1 MSSIKN
7 GLIELFTKI
16 EIGSYK
22 TATKRLSG
30 NVGESGNEI
39 TGLIQDI
46 RGFEETTSKYIFRTF
61 LEDNLNIGFI
71 YPNTRLKEHMK
82 AVSDEMSARVDAI
95 VQCLED
101 FKTKAEGLEDTFYDM
116 CSQEGKVALLLR
128 YEILA
133 EPELKVGD
141 FSFGS
146 ANLQLDAIG
155 KNNKDYYL
163 IAKRWQNTLRRFLP
177 EIHISDSAIV
187 MQGPV
192 LYEDDFTLET
202 LYRYRKIYPDT
213 PIILSTWVG
222 EVTDEFSYLAT
233 SINIFILENET
244 PAETGPSNIKYQ
256 LKSSLEGIK
265 AAKEFGDIWYVMKT
279 RTDQRILKPD
289 FLSYFRALLRTFPCG
304 GKELSE
310 RIVFLGGWNSM
321 VTFPY
326 RISDFMA
333 FGTIADLFNYYSA
346 TGDGEILEKTYACRE
361 NISGHIGKWA
371 SRIMFEHSDTAFN
384 MLDDERKAL
393 SKELFGTHD
402 PESYL
407 CSSFYE
413 RVILKRAFS
422 EEDDILKHYWG
433 FLKNYAVVADADQ
446 LLILWHKYKFMQ
458 QEWNSLEADGGLT
471 QSVWLSLYYG

>member
-1 MSSIKN
+1 MSSFKN
-7 GLIELFTKI
+7 GLIKLFAKI
-16 EIGSYK
+16 EISSYK
-22 TATKRLSG
+22 AATKRLGG
-30 NVGESGNEI
+30 NIEEAGDEI
-39 TGLIQDI
+39 SGLIQDI
-46 RGFEETTSKYIFRTF
+46 RSFEDAVNKYIIRAFI
-61 LEDNLNIGFI
+61 EDNLNIGFI
-71 YPNTRLKEHMK
+71 YPNARLKEHMK
-82 AVSDEMSARVDAI
+82 AVSEEMSARLDSI
-95 VQCLED
+95 VQCLESL
-101 FKTKAEGLEDTFYDM
+101 KTGTEGLEDTFYDM
-116 CSQEGKVALLLR
+116 CIQEGKVALLLR
-128 YEILA
+128 FEILS

-141 FSFGS
+141 ISFGS

-177 EIHISDSAIV
+177 EIHLSDTAIV
-187 MQGPV
+187 MQGPI
-192 LYEDDFTLET
+192 LYEDDFTLES

-233 SINIFILENET
+233 SINVFILENET
-244 PAETGPSNIKYQ
+244 PQETGPSNIKYQ

-265 AAKEFGDIWYVMKT
+265 AVKEFGDIDYVMKT

-289 FLSYFRALLRTFPCG
+289 FLSYFRHLLRTYPCG
-304 GKELSE
+304 AKELSE

-321 VTFPY
+321 VTFPF

-333 FGTIADLFNYYSA
+333 FGTITDLINYYSA
-346 TGDGEILEKTYACRE
+346 SGDDEILEKTYTDKE
-361 NISGHIGKWA
+361 SISGHIGKWA
-371 SRIMFEHSDTAFN
+371 SRIMFEHSDTFD
-384 MLDDERKAL
+384 MPDDERRAL
-393 SKELFGTHD
+393 SRELFGSHD

-407 CSSFYE
+407 CCSFYE
-413 RVILKRAFS
+413 RVILRRLLN
-422 EEDDILKHYWG
+422 EEDDVLKHYWE
-433 FLKNYAVVADADQ
+433 FLKNYAIVADADQ